1 MPGNA
6 WRTSSARCEG
16 RTALPRRSH
25 LPYSAYV
32 RVHGAVLELPPPSS
46 HDHVCWV
53 YRDDA
58 ELTAAAVGFLDGGR
72 ARGERL
78 LCIGDR
84 VAELLR
90 RSPGALGGV
99 AALTDDGTLRIL
111 TLAEAY
117 AAAGGFTAE
126 RQHAFYDE
134 ATRRALTDGYTG
146 LRVFADVT
154 ALADAPGTRP
164 ELMRWEHLADDLI
177 AHGPG
182 MSAMCAYRDDVPAA
196 TLGDLGGVHPVVH
209 APVGAVPFQ
218 VFFDDDGLALA
229 GDVDTLSAER
239 LGRILATSPTSGS
252 TVALDLSDLRFA
264 DVAACRV
271 LAGWARTLAARGV
284 ALELVDAPP
293 LLERMWHLLALDER
307 ASVTFRPV
315 A

>member
-1 MPGNA
+1 M
-6 WRTSSARCEG
+6 
-16 RTALPRRSH
+16 
-25 LPYSAYV
+25 
-32 RVHGAVLELPPPSS
+32 ELPPASS

-58 ELTAAAVGFLDGGR
+58 ELMAAAVGFLDGGR

-84 VAELLR
+84 VAEVL
-90 RSPGALGGV
+90 RSPGDLGGT
-99 AALTDDGTLRIL
+99 AALTADGTLRIL
-111 TLAEAY
+111 TFAEAY
-117 AAAGGFTAE
+117 EAAGGFTAA
-126 RQHAFYDE
+126 RQHAFYDD
-134 ATRRALTDGYTG
+134 ATRRALADGYTG

-154 ALADAPGTRP
+154 ALADGPGTRP
-164 ELMRWEHLADDLI
+164 ELMRWEHLVDDFI

-182 MSAMCAYRDDVPAA
+182 MSAMCAYRADVPAS
-196 TLGDLGGVHPVVH
+196 TLGDVGGVHPLVH

-218 VFFDDDGLALA
+218 VFFDDDGLALT

-239 LGRILATSPTSGS
+239 LGRILDTSPTSGS
-252 TVALDLSDLRFA
+252 TVALDLADLRFA

-271 LAGWARTLAARGV
+271 LARWARTLAARGV

-293 LLERMWHLLALDER
+293 LLARMWHVLALDGW
-307 ASVTFRPV
+307 ASVTFGPGV